1 MSDIVEITIVMP
13 CLNEADTVAACI
25 RKAQLG
31 LERARVKGEILIADN
46 GSTDGSIDIAEKL
59 GVRVVRVKLKGYGN
73 ALKGGI
79 EAAKAN
85 WIIMGDADDSYDFS
99 EIEGFVKKLREGNEL
114 VMGCRLSG
122 GGGRV
127 MPGAMPWS
135 HRWIGNPMFTVMAR
149 HMFSSPIND
158 VYCGLRA
165 FTKELYQR
173 LDLRCEGMEFATE
186 MIIKASIRGAKIT
199 ETPITLHQDG
209 RKAHAPH
216 LKTFRDGWRTLRFF
230 LIFSPRWLFLYPGLA
245 LVLLGAAGYGVVL
258 SGIQFHGIRF
268 DAHTLLFASLA
279 ILLGY
284 QSILFAIFAKTFAVN
299 EGLMPE
305 NETMKRFFDVM
316 HLERGLLAGVVSFL
330 AGIALL
336 VAAVVQWWSVRFGD
350 LDYSHT
356 MRWVIPGVTLTAL
369 GFQTILSSFFV
380 SILGMK
386 RR

>member
-25 RKAQLG
+25 RKAQMG
-31 LERARVKGEILIADN
+31 LERAGIKGEILIADN
-46 GSTDGSIDIAEKL
+46 GSTDGSIEIAEKL
-59 GVRVVRVKLKGYGN
+59 GARVVPVKLKGYGN

-79 EAAKAN
+79 EAARAN
-85 WIIMGDADDSYDFS
+85 WVIMGDADDSYDFS

-135 HRWIGNPMFTVMAR
+135 HRWIGNPMFTIMAR

-165 FTKELYQR
+165 FTKELYHR

-186 MIIKASIRGAKIT
+186 MIIKASIHRAKIA

-230 LIFSPRWLFLYPGLA
+230 LIFSPRWLFLYPGIL
-245 LVLLGAAGYGVVL
+245 LVLLGA
-258 SGIQFHGIRF
+258 I
-268 DAHTLLFASLA
+268 
-279 ILLGY
+279 
-284 QSILFAIFAKTFAVN
+284 
-299 EGLMPE
+299 
-305 NETMKRFFDVM
+305 
-316 HLERGLLAGVVSFL
+316 
-330 AGIALL
+330 
-336 VAAVVQWWSVRFGD
+336 
-350 LDYSHT
+350 
-356 MRWVIPGVTLTAL
+356 
-369 GFQTILSSFFV
+369 
-380 SILGMK
+380 
-386 RR
+386 